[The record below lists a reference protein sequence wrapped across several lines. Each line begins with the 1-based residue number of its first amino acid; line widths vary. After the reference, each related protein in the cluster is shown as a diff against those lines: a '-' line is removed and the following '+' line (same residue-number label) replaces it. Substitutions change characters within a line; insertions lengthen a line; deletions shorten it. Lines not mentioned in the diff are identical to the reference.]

1 MSCRQAISAESS
13 IAVKSGG
20 SVVCKVS
27 LPPFG
32 LSTQI
37 VTESETPLHIYANI
51 VDMMRNNGSNP
62 ATHFGKQMRKERL
75 ARGWSLREFSAR
87 SGIDFTT
94 ASRIENGKRP
104 PTEKVATACDRVFP
118 ERDGWFSEYYEEM
131 RGWSEVPA
139 SFRSW
144 SELEDKAV
152 SLRDWSPGIVTGLLQ
167 TEGYARTLIS
177 VQPAI
182 SSEVLAGRLA
192 SRMDRQRRVL
202 MREDPPFACF
212 VVDELSLYRC
222 VGSPAVMAAQMR
234 HLLAVASMPKVT
246 VQVLPAIEHPVNASG
261 FLIADAAVWV
271 EHAASGYVFTDEQ
284 TVSALA
290 VRFDILRGECYRVSE
305 SLNLIERLGE
315 IWATGVSPLTR
326 TATAGT
332 A

>member
-1 MSCRQAISAESS
+1 MMSMS
-13 IAVKSGG
+13 
-20 SVVCKVS
+20 
-27 LPPFG
+27 
-32 LSTQI
+32 
-37 VTESETPLHIYANI
+37 
-51 VDMMRNNGSNP
+51 RNNGSNP

-87 SGIDFTT
+87 SGVDFTT

-104 PTEKVATACDRVFP
+104 PNEKVATACDRIFP

-144 SELEDKAV
+144 SELEDKAA

-182 SSEVLAGRLA
+182 TSEVLAGRLA
-192 SRMDRQRRVL
+192 SRMDRQQRVL
-202 MREDPPFACF
+202 MRDDPPFACF
-212 VVDELSLYRC
+212 ILDELALYRC

-234 HLLAVASMPKVT
+234 RLLAIASMPKVT
-246 VQVLPAIEHPVNASG
+246 VQVLPATEHPVNASG
-261 FLIADAAVWV
+261 FLMADAAAWV

-315 IWATGVSPLTR
+315 LWTTGASPLTR